1 MTACMACFLTSVH
14 IHSSSQTAKQKPFQA
29 MEIRLDAIKKFI
41 IQCLYVGFLFGGI
54 VFSLDTVKQYLE
66 FNTSFLTITEP
77 LLLEDAPVITI
88 CYPRGGFPEIRGKV
102 RGEIGG
108 YGEAK
113 KIIEPRITDVLMGK
127 YASGKNCWKIALESK
142 VNEHLQ

>member
-14 IHSSSQTAKQKPFQA
+14 IHSLSQTAKQKPFQA

-41 IQCLYVGFLFGGI
+41 IQCLYVGFLIGGI
-54 VFSLDTVKQYLE
+54 VFSLDTIKQYLSL
-66 FNTSFLTITEP
+66 NTSFLTITEP

-88 CYPRGGFPEIRGKV
+88 CYPRGGGGSPEIRGKV
-102 RGEIGG
+102 HGEIGG

-113 KIIEPRITDVLMGK
+113 MIIEPR
-127 YASGKNCWKIALESK
+127 KIDARS
-142 VNEHLQ
+142 NE